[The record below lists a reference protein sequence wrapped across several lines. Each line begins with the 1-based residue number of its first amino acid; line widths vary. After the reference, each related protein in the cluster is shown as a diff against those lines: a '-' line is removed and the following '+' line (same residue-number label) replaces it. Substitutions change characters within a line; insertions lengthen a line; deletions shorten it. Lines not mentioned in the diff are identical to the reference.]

1 MSAGKLLL
9 YSTNSVSPNDHKN
22 DKIICK
28 YFTDKYVKS
37 LVCIKKNWWNK
48 KLSFRWNKI

>member
-1 MSAGKLLL
+1 MMNLLCVDFIKHMSAGKLLL
-9 YSTNSVSPNDHKN
+9 YSTNSVSPNDHKD

-37 LVCIKKNWWNK
+37 LVCIKKN
-48 KLSFRWNKI
+48 

>member
-1 MSAGKLLL
+1 MCGFYCIAFIKHMSAGKLLL
-9 YSTNSVSPNDHKN
+9 YSTNLVSPNDHKN

-37 LVCIKKNWWNK
+37 LVCIKKN
-48 KLSFRWNKI
+48 